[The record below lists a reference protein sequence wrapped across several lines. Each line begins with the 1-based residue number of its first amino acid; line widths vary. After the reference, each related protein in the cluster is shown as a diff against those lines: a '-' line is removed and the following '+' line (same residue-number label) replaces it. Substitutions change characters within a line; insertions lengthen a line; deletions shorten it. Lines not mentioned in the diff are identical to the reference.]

1 MGMLVADEMTDT
13 ANLKCDRSCHV
24 QHDRFNTSKS
34 GGSRCLYDIWR
45 CFQNIHNN
53 EMLVCHSFR
62 RIGG

>member
-34 GGSRCLYDIWR
+34 GGFRCLYD
-45 CFQNIHNN
+45 H
-53 EMLVCHSFR
+53 
-62 RIGG
+62 